1 MTEPRLS
8 PLPAPRGERLAEEL
22 GLPARTGSLLAF
34 RVVANHPDLARGI
47 FTQHAALRH
56 QGRLSER
63 HRELLIMRVAW
74 RAGSAYEWSQ
84 HWSVAI
90 GAGVPP
96 EHLLSVRQWHQA
108 DCFSPA
114 DRAVLQAVDDVFE
127 QGEIL
132 PASWERCIEALG
144 DPLLALE
151 VVVAIV
157 HWRGL
162 AVLFRSL
169 AIPLETGAVAWPP
182 DGHSPADCVPPTGE
196 AR

>member
-1 MTEPRLS
+1 MTEPRMPPLS
-8 PLPAPRGERLAEEL
+8 APRGERLAEEL

-34 RVVANHPDLARGI
+34 RVIANHPDLVRGI

-56 QGRLSER
+56 GGRLSER

-74 RAGSAYEWSQ
+74 RAASAYEWSQ

-96 EHLLSVRQWHQA
+96 DHLLRVRQWHEA

-114 DRAVLQAVDDVFE
+114 DRAVLQAVDDVLE
-127 QGEIL
+127 QDEVL
-132 PASWERCIEALG
+132 PASWERCCEALG

-182 DGHSPADCVPPTGE
+182 DGCSPSDCEQRKRE
-196 AR
+196 A

>member
-1 MTEPRLS
+1 MTEPRLP
-8 PLPAPRGERLAEEL
+8 PLSASQGERLAEEL
-22 GLPARTGSLLAF
+22 GLPGRTGLLLAF
-34 RVVANHPDLARGI
+34 RVVANHPALARGI

-56 QGRLSER
+56 HGRLSER

-74 RAGSAYEWSQ
+74 RAASAYEWSQ

-96 EHLLSVRQWHQA
+96 DHLLSVRQWQEA

-127 QGEIL
+127 QGEVL
-132 PASWERCIEALG
+132 PASWERCSEALG

-169 AIPLETGAVAWPP
+169 AIPLEAGAASWPP
-182 DGHSPADCVPPTGE
+182 DGRGPTDCVPPIGG

>member
-1 MTEPRLS
+1 MNEARIS
-8 PLPAPRGERLAEEL
+8 PLSAPRGERLAEEL
-22 GLPARTGSLLAF
+22 GLPALTGSLLAF
-34 RVVANHPDLARGI
+34 RVIANHPALARGI

-56 QGRLSER
+56 QGRLSAR

-84 HWSVAI
+84 HWRVAI
-90 GAGVPP
+90 DTGVPP
-96 EHLLSVRQWHQA
+96 DHLLHVRQWREA

-127 QGEIL
+127 QGEVL
-132 PASWERCIEALG
+132 PASWERCSEALG

-151 VVVAIV
+151 AVVAIV

-169 AIPLETGAVAWPP
+169 ALPLETGAEAWPP
-182 DGHSPADCVPPTGE
+182 DACPPPDCEQRKRE
-196 AR
+196 AQ